1 MSTDQAPQGMP
12 AVLAAYLP
20 STHDVRSLDDLTEIF
35 LTTRSRILAESNS
48 REMDFIDQEKQFRSA
63 YEYSISEKEK
73 QLRTLQD
80 ELNQMIQSRESA
92 IRSLH
97 SDRDSYKEEVQT
109 RLLMLG
115 LWLRDKRNWFIEQ
128 EKKKLLSKS
137 ADGEAEP

>member
-73 QLRTLQD
+73 H
-80 ELNQMIQSRESA
+80 QMIQSRESA